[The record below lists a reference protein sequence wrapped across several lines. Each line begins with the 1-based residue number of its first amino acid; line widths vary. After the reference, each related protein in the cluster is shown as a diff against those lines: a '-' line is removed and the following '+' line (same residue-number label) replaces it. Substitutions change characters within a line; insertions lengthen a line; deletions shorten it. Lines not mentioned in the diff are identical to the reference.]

1 MKRAFLIIAALVLL
15 SIPLSASAA
24 YKFTVQIEGSKQGK
38 LKGECS
44 DKDQKDL
51 LCGIDFSYEVV
62 APMDSA
68 TGQPSGK
75 RQHKPVVI
83 TKEVGAASPQIFQA
97 LATNE
102 LLKSVLIS
110 FYGTNAQGEEEVV
123 YTIRLTN
130 ARVSSYR
137 TFLDTPEGGKDV
149 KLVDVFA
156 LTFQRIEIESAT
168 GKTMAADDAAR

>member
-110 FYGTNAQGEEEVV
+110 FY
-123 YTIRLTN
+123 
-130 ARVSSYR
+130 R